1 MAAADSAT
9 IDHAGQARIGL
20 ALGSGAA
27 RGWAH
32 IGVLRA
38 LARAG
43 IQPDII
49 AGTSMGALVG
59 GIDLSGHLD
68 TLADWSLSLNRKR
81 IFGFMDLRIGGG
93 GLLGGTPLVNLMTEH
108 VGDRRIE
115 DLPVRFV
122 AVVTDLVTG
131 HEVWL
136 RRGPVVETIHA
147 AIALPGLFAPVNIA
161 GRWYVD
167 GALVNPVPVSVCRA
181 FGAQLVI
188 AVNLNGDPIGRTR
201 IPGTPISRAI
211 GFDPIDELG
220 KSNVSLLGTVWHHF
234 FRREPNTPSVFG
246 VMANSFGIIQDRITR
261 SRLAGDPPDVMIAP
275 KVGHVGLL
283 EFDRAAEVI
292 AEGERAAE
300 RALPEIHDAMSIL
313 GL

>member
-1 MAAADSAT
+1 MATAEPT
-9 IDHAGQARIGL
+9 IDHAGPARIGL

-43 IQPDII
+43 IKPDII

-59 GIDLSGHLD
+59 GVELCGHLD
-68 TLADWSLSLNRKR
+68 TLSEWSMSLNRKR
-81 IFGFMDLRIGGG
+81 IFGYLDLGIASG
-93 GLLGGTPLVNLMTEH
+93 GLLGGKPLVELMTEH
-108 VGDRRIE
+108 IGDQRIE

-136 RRGPVVETIHA
+136 RRGPIVESIHA
-147 AIALPGLFAPVNIA
+147 AIALPGLFAPVNLG

-181 FGAQLVI
+181 YGAQLVI
-188 AVNLNGDPIGRTR
+188 AVNLNADPVGRTR
-201 IPGTPISRAI
+201 IMGTPISRAI
-211 GFDPIDELG
+211 GFDPLDELG
-220 KSNVSLLGTVWHHF
+220 RNHVSVLGTVWQHIL
-234 FRREPNTPSVFG
+234 RREPNTPSVFG
-246 VMANSFGIIQDRITR
+246 VMANSFSILQDRITR
-261 SRLAGDPPDVMIAP
+261 SRLAGDPPDVMIGP

-300 RALPEIHDAMSIL
+300 RALPEIHEAMAIL

>member
-1 MAAADSAT
+1 MATAEPAPSRPT
-9 IDHAGQARIGL
+9 TPRIGL

-43 IQPDII
+43 IKPDVV

-59 GIDLSGHLD
+59 GVELAGHLD
-68 TLADWSLSLNRKR
+68 TLADWALQLTRKR
-81 IFGFMDLRIGGG
+81 ILGYLDLKIGAGGLIGGQQLVR
-93 GLLGGTPLVNLMTEH
+93 LLAERLGE
-108 VGDRRIE
+108 RRIE
-115 DLPVRFV
+115 DLPMRFT
-122 AVVTDLVTG
+122 AVVTDLVDG
-131 HEVWL
+131 HEMWL
-136 RRGPVVETIHA
+136 GRGSLVEAIRA
-147 AIALPGLFAPVNIA
+147 AIALPGLFTPVSIG

-181 FGAQLVI
+181 LGAQLVI
-188 AVNLNGDPIGRTR
+188 AVNLNSDMVGRTR
-201 IPGTPISRAI
+201 IPGTPLARAI
-211 GFDPIDELG
+211 GFDPIEELG
-220 KSNVSLLGTVWHHF
+220 RDHVSLLGTVWHHF
-234 FRREPNTPSVFG
+234 FHREPNTPSLFG
-246 VMANSFGIIQDRITR
+246 VMANSFNIIQDRITR
-261 SRLAGDPPDVMIAP
+261 SRLAGDPPDVMIGP

-300 RALPEIHDAMSIL
+300 RALPEIHEAMAIL
-313 GL
+313 GH

>member
-1 MAAADSAT
+1 MATPDPAPNRTAT
-9 IDHAGQARIGL
+9 PRIGL

-43 IQPDII
+43 IKADIV

-59 GIDLSGHLD
+59 GVDLAGHLD
-68 TLADWSLSLNRKR
+68 TLAEWALSLNRKR
-81 IFGFMDLRIGGG
+81 IFSYFDLRIAGG
-93 GLLGGTPLVNLMTEH
+93 GLLGGQPLVDLMAQH
-108 VGDRRIE
+108 LGDRRIE
-115 DLPVRFV
+115 DLPVRFT
-122 AVVTDLVTG
+122 AVVTDLVDG
-131 HEVWL
+131 HEMWL
-136 RRGPVVETIHA
+136 RRGPLVETIRA
-147 AIALPGLFAPVNIA
+147 AIALPGLFTPVTID

-181 FGAQLVI
+181 YGAQLVI
-188 AVNLNGDPIGRTR
+188 AVNLNSDHVGRTR
-201 IPGTPISRAI
+201 IPGTPIGRAI

-220 KSNVSLLGTVWHHF
+220 KHHVSLLGTVWHHF
-234 FRREPNTPSVFG
+234 FRREPNAPSLFG
-246 VMANSFGIIQDRITR
+246 VMANSFNIIQDRITR
-261 SRLAGDPPDVMIAP
+261 SRLAGDPPDVMIGP

-300 RALPEIHDAMSIL
+300 RALPEIHEAMAIL
-313 GL
+313 GR

>member
-1 MAAADSAT
+1 MATADPALPQT
-9 IDHAGQARIGL
+9 TTPRIGL

-43 IQPDII
+43 IKPDIV

-59 GIDLSGHLD
+59 GVELCGHLD
-68 TLADWSLSLNRKR
+68 TLADWALGLTRKR
-81 IFGFMDLRIGGG
+81 IFGYLDLKIGGG
-93 GLLGGTPLVNLMTEH
+93 GLIGGQQLVGLLADRIG
-108 VGDRRIE
+108 VRRIE
-115 DLPVRFV
+115 ELPVRYV
-122 AVVTDLVTG
+122 AVVTDLVDG
-131 HEVWL
+131 HEMWL
-136 RRGPVVETIHA
+136 RRGPLVEAIRA
-147 AIALPGLFAPVNIA
+147 AIALPGLFTPANID

-167 GALVNPVPVSVCRA
+167 GALINPVPVSVCRA

-188 AVNLNGDPIGRTR
+188 AVNLNADMVGRTR
-201 IPGTPISRAI
+201 IPGTPIGRAI

-220 KSNVSLLGTVWHHF
+220 RNHVSLLGTAWHHF
-234 FRREPNTPSVFG
+234 FRREPNAPSLFG
-246 VMANSFGIIQDRITR
+246 VMANSFNIIQDRITR
-261 SRLAGDPPDVMIAP
+261 SRLAGDPPDVMIGP

-300 RALPEIHDAMSIL
+300 RALPEIHEAMAIL
-313 GL
+313 GH